1 MSSDGYF
8 DDTEFDESA
17 LMQLDAIEAA
27 HFSPRKEVASVK
39 PPIQRSTTLPV
50 APPPKVV
57 KNVLDI
63 EDDSYFDSSFNLDA
77 TDLAK
82 LDTFI
87 EDTYQGKAKP
97 VTQPTK
103 MARVSSGNKLQTTLF
118 GDILQPTAS
127 ASSSK
132 PKSQP
137 EKPKSTPR
145 NPFGQQ
151 AQKTKEWDHTQFAKT
166 GVRKS
171 KSAKGKGKAKADEEE
186 EEDIEFEQFPA
197 PFVSRMY
204 HYYLYPLTVLMPTI
218 RQLGES
224 STSCCWSKPC
234 RCSQPIPFCAT

>member
-8 DDTEFDESA
+8 DDDEFDESA

-27 HFSPRKEVASVK
+27 HFSPRKETVPVK
-39 PPIQRSTTLPV
+39 PPIRQPATPAA
-50 APPPKVV
+50 APPPKAV
-57 KNVLDI
+57 NALDT
-63 EDDSYFDSSFNLDA
+63 DDSYFDSSFNLDA
-77 TDLAK
+77 ADLAK

-97 VTQPTK
+97 VTRPVN
-103 MARVSSGNKLQTTLF
+103 MARSTSNNKLQTTLF
-118 GDILQPTAS
+118 GDILQPTPS
-127 ASSSK
+127 TSSSK
-132 PKSQP
+132 PKSQQM
-137 EKPKSTPR
+137 ERTKSTPR

-171 KSAKGKGKAKADEEE
+171 KSAKGKGKGKANDDDEDE

-204 HYYLYPLTVLMPTI
+204 Y
-218 RQLGES
+218 
-224 STSCCWSKPC
+224 
-234 RCSQPIPFCAT
+234 